1 MKRHRSV
8 LTRLERIRL
17 LQEKGT
23 LNAEESSL
31 LGLPK
36 VKHLKMRVRKEK
48 AATPAAGTGATT
60 APAAGGTTAAP
71 ATPGASKPAAKA
83 AGGSAKPEAGVSPKK
98 KE

>member
-23 LNAEESSL
+23 LNPEEASL

-36 VKHLKMRVRKEK
+36 VKHLKIRVRKEK
-48 AATPAAGTGATT
+48 AAAPAAGTAGAST
-60 APAAGGTTAAP
+60 APAAGGTAVPAA
-71 ATPGASKPAAKA
+71 PGASKPATKA
-83 AGGSAKPEAGVSPKK
+83 AGGQAKPEAGASPKK
-98 KE
+98 K